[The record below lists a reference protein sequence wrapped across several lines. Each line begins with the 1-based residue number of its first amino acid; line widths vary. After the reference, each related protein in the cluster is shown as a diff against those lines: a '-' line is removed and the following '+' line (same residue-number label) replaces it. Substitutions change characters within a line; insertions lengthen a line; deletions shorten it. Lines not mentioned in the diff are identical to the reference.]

1 MALKVEQADTAGD
14 ATGNTTPQQ
23 SSIDIEKILFLDL
36 NTAKEK
42 TIKYLM
48 IGSVLLFEIGSAVCG
63 VAPTMNAMIV
73 GRVIAGSGGVGMYLG
88 ALTYNSV
95 FTSMKERPIYNAA
108 IAALVAPVYI
118 FLFPRYNS
126 KPDVSGST
134 KLKQMDWVVFGVFL
148 FAYIFQQ
155 VYCIFTTAERRLFP
169 VQILKSRT
177 IVLLYIAY
185 AAAAA
190 GVFVSIYYIPLFF
203 QFTRGDSAIKA
214 AIRLLLFIC
223 IMIFFVM
230 LAGGLLL
237 VLGRYMPIYIIAGV
251 FMTIGGVL
259 MHTVDASTNTGAVY
273 GYEVLVAIGA
283 GLSLQV
289 AYSVAVMKVKP
300 EEVFGATGVMNVSQ
314 IGSAAIA
321 LSLANIIFQNVGFIK
336 LRDALTGRSFS
347 AEELRGALAGAK
359 STILASDDP
368 NVQKL
373 AIDAIVDTIGL
384 IWILVIVTGAVSIV
398 SGAFMKREKLA
409 LQ

>member
-1 MALKVEQADTAGD
+1 LCWGIGAILGPVIGGGFAESR
-14 ATGNTTPQQ
+14 ATWRWAFYINLP
-23 SSIDIEKILFLDL
+23 L
-36 NTAKEK
+36 
-42 TIKYLM
+42 
-48 IGSVLLFEIGSAVCG
+48 
-63 VAPTMNAMIV
+63 
-73 GRVIAGSGGVGMYLG
+73 
-88 ALTYNSV
+88 
-95 FTSMKERPIYNAA
+95 
-108 IAALVAPVYI
+108 AALVAPVYI
-118 FLFPRYNS
+118 FLFPKYNG
-126 KPDVSGST
+126 KPDVSGPT
-134 KLKQMDWVVFGVFL
+134 KLRQMDWVGVFLNAGTWTLFQVACTFSGSTWKWKSAGPISLWAVFGVFL

-177 IVLLYIAY
+177 IVLLYIAH
-185 AAAAA
+185 ASAAA
-190 GVFVSIYYIPLFF
+190 GVFVSVYYIPLFF

-214 AIRLLLFIC
+214 AIRLLPFIC

-230 LAGGLLL
+230 LAGGLLP
-237 VLGRYMPIYIIAGV
+237 VLGRYMPLYIIAGV

-259 MHTVDASTNTGAVY
+259 MHTVDASTKTGAVY

-283 GLSLQV
+283 GLALQV
-289 AYSVAVMKVKP
+289 AYSVAVIEVKP
-300 EEVFGATGVMNVSQ
+300 EEIFGATGVMNVSQ

-336 LRDALTGRSFS
+336 LRDALAGRGFS

-359 STILASDDP
+359 STILAGDNP

-373 AIDAIVDTIGL
+373 AIDAIVDTMGV
-384 IWILVIVTGAVSIV
+384 IWILVIVAGAVSIV

>member
-1 MALKVEQADTAGD
+1 
-14 ATGNTTPQQ
+14 
-23 SSIDIEKILFLDL
+23 
-36 NTAKEK
+36 
-42 TIKYLM
+42 
-48 IGSVLLFEIGSAVCG
+48 
-63 VAPTMNAMIV
+63 
-73 GRVIAGSGGVGMYLG
+73 
-88 ALTYNSV
+88 LTYNSI
-95 FTSMKERPIYNAA
+95 FTSIKERPIYNAA
-108 IAALVAPVYI
+108 IGLCWGIGAILGPVIGGGFAESRATWRWAFYINLPLAALVAPVYI
-118 FLFPRYNS
+118 FLFPKYNG
-126 KPDVSGST
+126 KPDVSGPT
-134 KLKQMDWVVFGVFL
+134 KLRQMDWVGVFLNAGTWTLFQVACTFSGSTWKWKSAGPISLWAVFGVFL

-177 IVLLYIAY
+177 IVLLYIAH

-190 GVFVSIYYIPLFF
+190 GVFVSVYYIPLFF

-214 AIRLLLFIC
+214 AIRLLPFIC

-230 LAGGLLL
+230 LAGGLLP

-259 MHTVDASTNTGAVY
+259 MHTVDASTKTGAVY

-283 GLSLQV
+283 GLALQV
-289 AYSVAVMKVKP
+289 AYSVAVIEVKP
-300 EEVFGATGVMNVSQ
+300 EEIFGATGVMNVSQ

-336 LRDALTGRSFS
+336 LRDALAGRGFS

-359 STILASDDP
+359 STILAGDNP

-373 AIDAIVDTIGL
+373 AIDAIVDTMGV
-384 IWILVIVTGAVSIV
+384 IWILVIVAGAVSIV